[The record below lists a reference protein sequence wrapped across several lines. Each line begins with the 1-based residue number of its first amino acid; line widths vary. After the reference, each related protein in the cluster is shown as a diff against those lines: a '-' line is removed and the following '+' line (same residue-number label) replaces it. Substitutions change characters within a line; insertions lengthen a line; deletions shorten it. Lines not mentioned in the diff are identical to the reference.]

1 MKYILYKGTM
11 CDLTVFLDEGIIK
24 KINFGRETEDAA
36 MNDDPE
42 IGIEVVN
49 AFDDYFSGLIKE
61 FTLPIEPDGTD
72 FQKSVWN
79 KLMEIPYGE
88 TKTYAQIAEE
98 IKRPGSARAIGS
110 ACNKNPIPLIIPC
123 HRVMGSDGKLTGY
136 AGGIELKKT
145 LLEIEKKYS

>member
-1 MKYILYKGTM
+1 MKYILYKGTL

-42 IGIEVVN
+42 IGIEVIN
-49 AFDDYFSGLIKE
+49 ALDGYFSGLLKE
-61 FTLPIEPDGTD
+61 ITLPIEPDGTD
-72 FQKSVWN
+72 FQKTVWD

-88 TKTYAQIAEE
+88 TKTYSQIAEE
-98 IKRPGSARAIGS
+98 IGRPGSARAIGG

-123 HRVMGSDGKLTGY
+123 HRVIGSRGKLTGY
-136 AGGIELKKT
+136 AGGIELKKA
-145 LLEIEKKYS
+145 LLEIERKYS

>member
-1 MKYILYKGTM
+1 I

-24 KINFGRETEDAA
+24 KINFGRETEGAA

-42 IGIEVVN
+42 IGIEVIN
-49 AFDDYFSGLIKE
+49 ALDGYFSGLLKE
-61 FTLPIEPDGTD
+61 ITLPIEPDGTD
-72 FQKSVWN
+72 FQKTVWD

-88 TKTYAQIAEE
+88 IKTYSQVANE
-98 IKRPGSARAIGS
+98 IGRPGSARAIGS

-136 AGGIELKKT
+136 AGGIELKKA